1 MQIRLTA
8 LFVSALSACGFQS
21 SESTLDADPALS
33 VAEQAVSCGY
43 SKYICDPVDP
53 WSNWECEQ
61 VCGGSGHCLDYSPR
75 EIAWCA
81 AHPDKL
87 YNPYKLCG
95 PTGDPLWRTW
105 CVPGPTP

>member
-1 MQIRLTA
+1 MLIRLTA
-8 LFVSALSACGFQS
+8 LLALFGSACGFQS
-21 SESTLDADPALS
+21 SESTPDAAPALS
-33 VAEQAVSCGY
+33 VTEQALSCGY
-43 SKYICDPVDP
+43 SKYICDPIDP

-61 VCGGSGHCLDYSPR
+61 VCGGSGHCMDYTPQ

-81 AHPDKL
+81 AHPDKA

-105 CVPGPTP
+105 CVPGPLP